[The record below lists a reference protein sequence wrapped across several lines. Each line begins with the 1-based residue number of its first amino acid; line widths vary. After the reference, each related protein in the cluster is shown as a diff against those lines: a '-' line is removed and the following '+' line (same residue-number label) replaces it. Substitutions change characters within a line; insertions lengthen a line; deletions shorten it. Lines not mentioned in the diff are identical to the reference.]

1 MRQIYYSIRTL
12 LRERGSNLIR
22 VISLSLGLTIGI
34 LLFSQIVFEL
44 SYENCYPEAERLAM
58 VRAQITNLSTGEI
71 MGDDGTNYDYTVF
84 APTANAVA
92 ESMPEE
98 VEYASCV
105 LPEREYNIYYEEK
118 LLSDVDY
125 IYVDSCFFQVFGIP
139 LLKGNLKDLIIPG
152 SVFVSERFAR
162 ETFADE
168 DPVGKI
174 LSADKQNT
182 FTIRGVYKDVPEN
195 TMLTHDFVV
204 SIYNNNG
211 GYQAG
216 NGWNGN
222 DVFYTFLRLRRESDM
237 DKVNDNIQRV
247 IEKYTETTIDDWKMD
262 YSIIP
267 LVKRHL
273 DSPDVQK
280 RLVIY
285 GFLGFAI
292 FFVAIMN
299 YMLISIATLSRRA
312 KSVGV
317 HKCSGASSTNIFSMF
332 LAETGILV
340 ILSVL
345 LSFLL
350 IFNAR
355 EMIEDLLS
363 VRLSSLFTW
372 GTLWVP
378 LLTILVLFVLAGG
391 IPGRLFS
398 RIPVTQVF
406 RRYTDGKKGWK
417 RSLLFVQ
424 FTGVS
429 FVLGLLL
436 VTLLQYGH
444 LMNRDMGIDVTG
456 LTEAESWLPKERV
469 EHIKD
474 ELRRQPMVEGVTVA
488 THSVLGQY
496 WTRGL
501 MSNDGKRLA
510 TLNFNYCHYNY
521 PEVMGIKIIE
531 GTPMKKGGDLLVN
544 EELVRL
550 MRWTDGAVGKRVNNV
565 AGTVVGVFRDIRNES
580 FYAAQ
585 SPIILIGTE
594 KQANHTFDVRLKE
607 PFDENLKRLNEYME
621 KTFPDVSLHFMSVDH
636 MVKDLYKDV
645 YRFRNS
651 VWITSC
657 FILLIVI
664 MGLIGYVNDETQR
677 RSKEIAIRK
686 VNGAEAFHVLRLLTR
701 DILYVSVLSILI
713 GTAVSYFAGRAWLD
727 QFAEQIELN
736 PLLFIGTALFIQL
749 LIIVCVVLKAWH
761 IANEN
766 PVNSIKNE

>member
-247 IEKYTETTIDDWKMD
+247 IEKDTETTIDDWKMD

-378 LLTILVLFVLAGG
+378 LLTILVLFILAGG

-474 ELRRQPMVEGVTVA
+474 ELRRQPMGEGVTVA

-594 KQANHTFDVRLKE
+594 EQANHTFDVRLKE

-727 QFAEQIELN
+727 QFAEQIKLN

-749 LIIVCVVLKAWH
+749 LIIVCVVLRAWH

>member
-162 ETFADE
+162 ETFAVE

-594 KQANHTFDVRLKE
+594 EQANHTFDVRLKE

>member
-12 LRERGSNLIR
+12 PRERGSNLIR

-594 KQANHTFDVRLKE
+594 EQANHTFDVRLKE

>member
-262 YSIIP
+262 YSIMP

-594 KQANHTFDVRLKE
+594 EQANHTFDVRLKE

>member
-204 SIYNNNG
+204 SIYNKNG

-594 KQANHTFDVRLKE
+594 EQANHTFDVRLKE

>member
-204 SIYNNNG
+204 SIYNNG

-378 LLTILVLFVLAGG
+378 LLTILVLFVLPGG

-594 KQANHTFDVRLKE
+594 EQANHTFDVRLKE

-727 QFAEQIELN
+727 QFAEQIKLN

-749 LIIVCVVLKAWH
+749 LIIVCVVLRAWH